1 MTVKLWQWI
10 MQEKVHWAWE
20 ERGYLWSPGKLPTF
34 MVLCVE
40 DTRQQREWK
49 EVVKKVS
56 GKPEWHFKRQRGENF
71 NQEVKMQE
79 ALNLP
84 FRQQLGYLD
93 MVMDTHLFPLIKFG
107 ISESSIPRANRSSE
121 VIQFTLSP
129 SVATF
134 TMTCYKTLSYINP
147 KSFSL

>member
-1 MTVKLWQWI
+1 
-10 MQEKVHWAWE
+10 
-20 ERGYLWSPGKLPTF
+20 
-34 MVLCVE
+34 
-40 DTRQQREWK
+40 
-49 EVVKKVS
+49 
-56 GKPEWHFKRQRGENF
+56 
-71 NQEVKMQE
+71 MQE